1 MIQLIKL
8 KNNLDIITEIRSK
21 NEKSIVL
28 HRPFVVQSM
37 SIPSPMGV
45 RVVQV
50 IRPWIENTNEN
61 NVTLPSD
68 AVLLSVSPDIELVR
82 KYQFALEKEDVAQ
95 DIAAEIQN
103 DPEQLQGFIERMVKE
118 ELDEMDPMSAPE
130 NSIEERLQDAD
141 DIIVNDKISISRFKG
156 YFRS

>member
-68 AVLLSVSPDIELVR
+68 AILLSVSPDIELVR

-103 DPEQLQGFIERMVKE
+103 DPEQLQGADSDSGAKSIARAVGQCDDRNIGSYMCLVPWE
-118 ELDEMDPMSAPE
+118 ESVA
-130 NSIEERLQDAD
+130 R
-141 DIIVNDKISISRFKG
+141 
-156 YFRS
+156 

>member
-28 HRPFVVQSM
+28 HRPFVVQNM

-82 KYQFALEKEDVAQ
+82 KYQFALHATTGNQ
-95 DIAAEIQN
+95 
-103 DPEQLQGFIERMVKE
+103 E
-118 ELDEMDPMSAPE
+118 EYDKLKTILDKLYPLAYPST
-130 NSIEERLQDAD
+130 
-141 DIIVNDKISISRFKG
+141 
-156 YFRS
+156 